1 MQHESEMQKSRGV
14 KTGADGQQKSG
25 NHSESGALED
35 QHGREGGGRQAG
47 LDVAAG
53 EEDGR
58 RSQAEEKHRLVGQV
72 FVFKHSSG

>member
-1 MQHESEMQKSRGV
+1 MQHESKMQKSGGV
-14 KTGADGQQKSG
+14 KTSADRQQKSG
-25 NHSESGALED
+25 NHSESGPLED

-47 LDVAAG
+47 FDVTAG